1 MRMLRCSPSLALC
14 RPQEGAPLK
23 KKLDEIF
30 ESTRYTK
37 VGVLWSQLDATE
49 L

>member
-1 MRMLRCSPSLALC
+1 MTGCECVWMIQPITRCVHV
-14 RPQEGAPLK
+14 QEGAPLK

-37 VGVLWSQLDATE
+37 VRPFHL
-49 L
+49 